1 MALKKPEV
9 TSVFSSIYTE
19 SGEKVSEKKE
29 KATTNLKSAEKSGK
43 EVAEKEKAGKKNEE
57 KRESSKENAERAKAE
72 KQSVEKTALVK
83 ERKEKS
89 VAEKAGEEKSTYNKE
104 REDAPKT
111 VKAKETPA
119 KDEYWLSASVM
130 LDPVHL
136 DYIRKMSRHL
146 KQNQQE
152 FVYGIVD
159 EEKRLHE
166 KELKRGAKMTFQAA
180 RRKRSTGKK
189 DRIQYNLR
197 LPKSHLEFVDDYAEL
212 KGETRSSY
220 FDGLIGE
227 KMEEYLNS

>member
-1 MALKKPEV
+1 
-9 TSVFSSIYTE
+9 
-19 SGEKVSEKKE
+19 
-29 KATTNLKSAEKSGK
+29 
-43 EVAEKEKAGKKNEE
+43 
-57 KRESSKENAERAKAE
+57 
-72 KQSVEKTALVK
+72 
-83 ERKEKS
+83 
-89 VAEKAGEEKSTYNKE
+89 
-104 REDAPKT
+104 
-111 VKAKETPA
+111 
-119 KDEYWLSASVM
+119 M